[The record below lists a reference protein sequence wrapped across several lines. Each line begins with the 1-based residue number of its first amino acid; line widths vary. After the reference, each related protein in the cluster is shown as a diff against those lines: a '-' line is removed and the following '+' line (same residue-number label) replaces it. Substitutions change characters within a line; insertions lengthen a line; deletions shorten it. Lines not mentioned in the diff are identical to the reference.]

1 MEELMANIYGST
13 GVWFLM
19 GAALVFFMQAGFAMV
34 EAGFTRAKNAGN
46 IIMKNLMDFCIG
58 TVVFVLLGGGL
69 LLGQDAL
76 GGFLGLPTIGL
87 FTDFETYDWFNFV
100 FNLVFCATAATIVSG
115 AMAERTKFSAYC
127 IYSGVISAVIYPIE
141 AHWVWGGGWL
151 TRLGATLFGEGS
163 PEFVDFAGSC
173 LIHMVGGI
181 SALIGAIILGPR
193 IGKYTKKKDGT
204 IKVNAIP
211 GHSITL
217 GALGCFI
224 LWFGWYGFN
233 GAAGGS
239 VAQIAQIFTT
249 TTLSCVCAVLAAMI
263 LTWVKNGKPDVTYT
277 LNAALAGLVGIT
289 AGCAD
294 VDAIGSIVIG
304 LVCGLAVVLGCE
316 FIDKKLHIDDPVG
329 ASGVH
334 GICGCLGT
342 VLIGFFGTGTAGNSD
357 LAGFFYGG
365 GLNLLGI
372 QLLGV
377 VAILA
382 WTVVTAGITFVIV
395 KKTMG
400 LRVTEAEE
408 VEGLDVCEHGLPSAY
423 ADFLPVVPAMA
434 SASGESVDVSG
445 IKPAEVK
452 HAGYMTRV
460 SIICNQS
467 EFVKLKDTLAKVGVT
482 GMTVSNVMGC
492 GIEKGKTGSYR
503 GVQTNVNLLPKLQ
516 VDVVVSEVD
525 PGIVVAA
532 AQKALHTGTAG
543 DGKIFVSDVSDALR
557 ISTGQTGVAALD
569 MTTKI

>member
-1 MEELMANIYGST
+1 MDDVFGL
-13 GVWFLM
+13 WFIV
-19 GAALVFFMQAGFAMV
+19 GATLVFFMQAGFAMV

-46 IIMKNLMDFCIG
+46 IVMKNTLDFSIG
-58 TVVFVLLGGGL
+58 AIVFLFLGYGL
-69 LLGQDAL
+69 LSGAGNAFIGELDFSWLGAN
-76 GGFLGLPTIGL
+76 
-87 FTDFETYDWFNFV
+87 FTDFDWSNF
-100 FNLVFCATAATIVSG
+100 FFQLVFCATATTIVSG
-115 AMAERTKFSAYC
+115 AMAERTKFGSYL
-127 IYSGVISAVIYPIE
+127 VITIVICALIYPIE
-141 AHWVWGGGWL
+141 THWVWGGGWL
-151 TRLGATLFGEGS
+151 ADLGYI
-163 PEFVDFAGSC
+163 DWAGSSV
-173 LIHMVGGI
+173 IHMVGGAI
-181 SALIGAIILGPR
+181 ALLGAAFLGPR
-193 IGKYTKKKDGT
+193 LGKYDANGHS
-204 IKVNAIP
+204 NAIP

-217 GALGCFI
+217 GALGVFI

-239 VAQIAQIFTT
+239 VAQVAQIFST
-249 TTLSCVCAVLAAMI
+249 TTLSTVAAVVAAMI
-263 LTWVKNGKPDVTYT
+263 FTWVKGGKPDVTYT

-294 VDAIGSIVIG
+294 VDAIGALVIG
-304 LVCGLAVVLGCE
+304 LVCGILVVVGCE
-316 FIDKKLHIDDPVG
+316 FIDKHLHIDDPVG

-334 GICGCLGT
+334 GLCGLTGT

-357 LAGFFYGG
+357 MAGLFYGG
-365 GLNLLGI
+365 GVQLLGI
-372 QLLGV
+372 QCLGV

-382 WTVVTAGITFVIV
+382 WTLVLGALTMLVV

-408 VEGLDVCEHGLPSAY
+408 VEGLDVCEHGLTSAY

-434 SASGESVDVSG
+434 SATGEGVDVSG
-445 IKPAEVK
+445 LKPAEVK
-452 HAGYMTRV
+452 HPGYMTRV

-532 AQKALHTGTAG
+532 AQKALHTGAAG
-543 DGKIFVSDVSDALR
+543 DGKVFVSDVSDAIR

>member
-1 MEELMANIYGST
+1 MEDVFGL
-13 GVWFLM
+13 WFIV
-19 GAALVFFMQAGFAMV
+19 GALLVFFMQAGFAMV

-46 IIMKNLMDFCIG
+46 IVMKNTLDFSIG
-58 TVVFVLLGGGL
+58 AVVFLLVGYGLLSGAGNFFIGELDFGWLGGN
-69 LLGQDAL
+69 
-76 GGFLGLPTIGL
+76 
-87 FTDFETYDWFNFV
+87 FTSFDWSNF
-100 FNLVFCATAATIVSG
+100 FFQLVFCATATTIVSG
-115 AMAERTKFSAYC
+115 AMAERTKFSSYLVVT
-127 IYSGVISAVIYPIE
+127 IVICAIIYPIE
-141 AHWVWGGGWL
+141 THWVWGGGWL
-151 TRLGATLFGEGS
+151 ADLGFI
-163 PEFVDFAGSC
+163 DWAGSGV
-173 LIHMVGGI
+173 IHMVGGTI
-181 SALIGAIILGPR
+181 ALLGAAFLGPR
-193 IGKYTKKKDGT
+193 LGKYDQNGRS
-204 IKVNAIP
+204 NAIP
-211 GHSITL
+211 GHNITL
-217 GALGCFI
+217 GALGVFI

-569 MTTKI
+569 MTTRI

>member
-1 MEELMANIYGST
+1 MEDVFGL
-13 GVWFLM
+13 WFIV
-19 GAALVFFMQAGFAMV
+19 GALLVFFMQAGFAMV

-46 IIMKNLMDFCIG
+46 IVMKNTLDFSIG
-58 TVVFVLLGGGL
+58 AVVFLLVGYGLLSGAGNFFIGELDFGWLGGN
-69 LLGQDAL
+69 
-76 GGFLGLPTIGL
+76 
-87 FTDFETYDWFNFV
+87 FTSFDWSNF
-100 FNLVFCATAATIVSG
+100 FFQLVFCATATTIVSG

-127 IYSGVISAVIYPIE
+127 IYSA
-141 AHWVWGGGWL
+141 
-151 TRLGATLFGEGS
+151 F
-163 PEFVDFAGSC
+163 
-173 LIHMVGGI
+173 
-181 SALIGAIILGPR
+181 LGPR
-193 IGKYTKKKDGT
+193 LGKYDQNGRS
-204 IKVNAIP
+204 NAIP

-217 GALGCFI
+217 GALGVFI

-357 LAGFFYGG
+357 LAGLFYGG
-365 GLNLLGI
+365 GLDLLGI

-382 WTVVTAGITFVIV
+382 WTVVTAGITFIIV

-445 IKPAEVK
+445 IKPVEVK

-532 AQKALHTGTAG
+532 AQKALHTGAAG

-569 MTTKI
+569 MTTRI